1 MKVDYIHDKIVESLD
16 FKVPVL
22 ISIIK
27 KIKKIIENNPFLK
40 DLSIDKE
47 FLHYT
52 FLANKPEEI
61 NTEKLKVRKLKMDN
75 ILLLMMSFIC
85 IILLVTEKQN

>member
-1 MKVDYIHDKIVESLD
+1 MKVDYIHDKIVESLS

-47 FLHYT
+47 FLYYT

-85 IILLVTEKQN
+85 IVLLVTEKQN